1 MLVLI
6 AGKDLQTTELPFLGG
21 VLRQHAADGERHG
34 ESGAGRHQAIVTGL
48 LETAGVTGVGAV
60 VLLGE
65 LVAGENGVL
74 RIDDDDEVTAVDVRR
89 VVDLA
94 LAAQQVGGESGGLAQ
109 GLAGRIENVPLRTT
123 SSFLT
128 IVVDID
134 VPPISLFFLA
144 FSRRGGY
151 NIPSRRA
158 LFL

>member
-34 ESGAGRHQAIVTGL
+34 ESGAGRHQAIVAGL

-74 RIDDDDEVTAVDVRR
+74 RVDDDDEVTAVNVRR
-89 VVDLA
+89 VVNLA

-109 GLAGRIENVPLRTT
+109 GLAGRVENVPLA

>member
-109 GLAGRIENVPLRTT
+109 GLAGRIENVPLA
-123 SSFLT
+123 
-128 IVVDID
+128 DD
-134 VPPISLFFLA
+134 VLF
-144 FSRRGGY
+144 SDHRSGH
-151 NIPSRRA
+151 
-158 LFL
+158 